1 MSNARYRHDHAAP
14 HAKADRIALVDVN
27 SFYVSCE
34 RAFDPSLEGNPVVVL
49 SNNDGC
55 VVARSNEAKALGIDN
70 GDPWFKLAA
79 DAKRTGLI
87 HRSSN
92 YELYGDLS
100 SRVMELL
107 GRYAAWQE
115 VYSIDESFLGLR
127 GTPEELARTGAEIKA
142 AVARHT
148 GLPVCVG
155 IAPTKTLAKFVNR
168 VAKQNPALQG
178 VCSWDTLP
186 AGHAQ
191 AIMSKVPVT
200 GIWGIAGR
208 TGKKLNALGIFT
220 IADLKAA
227 DPAAMRKKFSVLM
240 QRTIMELNGI
250 PCIPLETEIATKQ
263 QLIFSR
269 SFSKPV
275 TSAARMHEVMAIY
288 AQQAAIRLA
297 KDHQQAK
304 LMTCFAGTSHFNDR
318 ASSFPSATVKL
329 AAPTAD
335 PVLLSK
341 AATGALEG
349 LIVDGVPYARAGVM
363 LTDLS
368 PAGAAPQL
376 PMFTT
381 AHEEKH
387 IGALLGDIMDRFGT
401 GAIGLGRA
409 GMVRPPDW
417 GMKRDSL
424 SPRYTTEWDE
434 LPVVKAA

>member
-1 MSNARYRHDHAAP
+1 MSKGP
-14 HAKADRIALVDVN
+14 QRIALVDVN
-27 SFYVSCE
+27 SMYVSCE
-34 RAFDPSLEGNPVVVL
+34 RAFDPTLEGKPVVVL

-55 VVARSNEAKALGIDN
+55 VVARSNEAKSLGIEN

-107 GRYAAWQE
+107 GRFSYDLE
-115 VYSIDESFLGLR
+115 IYSIDEAFVALR
-127 GTPEELARTGAEIKA
+127 GSAEELHRVGREMKS
-142 AVARHT
+142 AVARHV

-155 IAPTKTLAKFVNR
+155 IAATKTLAKFSNR
-168 VAKQNPALQG
+168 LAKQNPHMDG
-178 VCSWDTLP
+178 VCSYDLLPPDT
-186 AGHAQ
+186 AQ
-191 AIMSKVPVT
+191 AVMSKVPVT

-208 TGKKLNALGIFT
+208 LGKKLNAMGIFT
-220 IADLKAA
+220 IADLKAT
-227 DPAAMRKKFSVLM
+227 DPVVMRKKFSVLM

-250 PCIPLETEIATKQ
+250 PCIPMEHEVAAKQ

-297 KDHQQAK
+297 KDHQQTK
-304 LMTCFAGTSHFNDR
+304 LMSCFAGTSHFNQT
-318 ASSFPSATVKL
+318 AASFPSATVKL
-329 AAPTAD
+329 PAPTAD
-335 PVLLSK
+335 PVLLTK

-349 LIVDGVPYARAGVM
+349 RIVDGVPYARAGVM
-363 LTDLS
+363 LMDLS

-376 PMFTT
+376 PAFAT

-387 IGALLGDIMDRFGT
+387 IGALLGDIMERFGT
-401 GAIGLGRA
+401 GSIGLGRA
-409 GMVRPPDW
+409 GMVEAPDW
-417 GMKRDSL
+417 GMQRKAL

-434 LPVVKAA
+434 LLVVKAA

>member
-1 MSNARYRHDHAAP
+1 MSELAAG
-14 HAKADRIALVDVN
+14 RLERTALIDVN

-34 RAFDPSLEGNPVVVL
+34 RLFDPSLEGKPVVVL

-55 VVARSNEAKALGIDN
+55 VVARSNEAKALGIEN

-79 DAKRTGLI
+79 DAKRLQLE

-100 SRVMELL
+100 SRVMSLI
-107 GRYAAWQE
+107 GRYAAVTE
-115 VYSIDESFLGLR
+115 IYSIDEAFGVLR
-127 GTPEELARTGAEIKA
+127 GTPDELMKVGREIKA
-142 AVARHT
+142 AVARNV

-186 AGHAQ
+186 PAHAE
-191 AIMSKVPVT
+191 AIMAKVPVT

-208 TGKKLNALGIFT
+208 LGKKLNAMGIFT

-227 DPAAMRKKFSVLM
+227 DPVAMRKRFSVLM
-240 QRTIMELNGI
+240 QRTVMELNGI
-250 PCIPLETEIATKQ
+250 PCIPMETEIATKK

-275 TSAARMHEVMAIY
+275 TTAARMHEVMAIY

-297 KDHQQAK
+297 KDQQQAK
-304 LMTCFAGTSHFNDR
+304 LISCFAGTSHFNDR
-318 ASSFPSATVKL
+318 AASFPSVTVKL
-329 AAPTAD
+329 PAPTAD

-349 LIVDGVPYARAGVM
+349 LIVDGIPYARAGVM

-376 PMFTT
+376 PMFAT

-401 GAIGLGRA
+401 GAIGLGAA
-409 GMVRPPDW
+409 GLAEQPDW
-417 GMKRDSL
+417 GMKRLAL

-434 LPVVKAA
+434 LPVVKAC

>member
-1 MSNARYRHDHAAP
+1 MKELPDGRVERT
-14 HAKADRIALVDVN
+14 ALIDVN

-34 RAFDPSLEGNPVVVL
+34 RAFDPKLGGRPVVVL

-55 VVARSNEAKALGIDN
+55 VVARSNEAKALGIEN

-100 SRVMELL
+100 SRVMELI
-107 GRYAAWQE
+107 GRHSYLVE
-115 VYSIDESFLGLR
+115 VYSIDEAFAVLR
-127 GTPEELARTGAEIKA
+127 GEPHELERVGREIKA
-142 AVARHT
+142 AVARHV

-168 VAKQNPALQG
+168 VAKQNPALGG
-178 VCSWDTLP
+178 VCSYDTLP
-186 AGHAQ
+186 VIHRDH
-191 AIMSKVPVT
+191 IMSRVPVT

-208 TGKKLNALGIFT
+208 LGKRLNALGIFT
-220 IADLKAA
+220 IADLKAT
-227 DPAAMRKKFSVLM
+227 DPVVMRKKFSVLM
-240 QRTIMELNGI
+240 QRTIMELNEI
-250 PCIPLETEIATKQ
+250 PCIPLETAIASKK

-275 TSAARMHEVMAIY
+275 ATAARMHEVMAIY

-297 KDHQQAK
+297 RDHQQAK
-304 LMTCFAGTSHFNDR
+304 LMTCFAGTSHFNER

-335 PVLLSK
+335 PVILTK
-341 AATGALEG
+341 AAVSALEDR
-349 LIVDGVPYARAGVM
+349 IMDGVPYARAGVM
-363 LTDLS
+363 LTELS
-368 PAGAAPQL
+368 AAGAAPQL
-376 PMFTT
+376 PTFAT
-381 AHEEKH
+381 AHEEKR

-401 GAIGLGRA
+401 GSIGLGRA
-409 GMVRPPDW
+409 GMVEAPDW
-417 GMKRDSL
+417 GMKRQAL

-434 LPVVKAA
+434 LLVVKAA